1 MATEIGTDLDRTA
14 ALQLDQTITLPRHKG
29 LVEGK
34 LANGLTYIIL
44 PNSVPAGRFE
54 AHLEVLSGSAHELES
69 QQGMAHLL
77 EHVAYMGSPKRQ
89 LISGTGSRTNAYTDF
104 HHTVFFAACPTHT
117 PDQFWKRPM
126 LPMALDALLDV
137 MTCTVDDDRLEK
149 ERAAVLSE
157 ASMVNKMEYRVES
170 QILSALHEENRI
182 SRRFPIG
189 KEHLIRA
196 WKKEDLQLYHNTH
209 YCPDNVILFVVG
221 DVDVPTTIECI
232 NEKFGNLRPKLD
244 ARKFLRDSGE
254 FPELSMHDVW
264 RHFPSVTHQWSC
276 TAEEAQARVPS
287 SLVRPHHEVSAYSLS
302 NVFFILIC
310 SRALTPFI
318 ANRPCCFRSL
328 LL

>member
-1 MATEIGTDLDRTA
+1 
-14 ALQLDQTITLPRHKG
+14 
-29 LVEGK
+29 
-34 LANGLTYIIL
+34 
-44 PNSVPAGRFE
+44 
-54 AHLEVLSGSAHELES
+54 
-69 QQGMAHLL
+69 MAHLL

-104 HHTVFFAACPTHT
+104 HHTVFFAACPTQT

-137 MTCTVDDDRLEK
+137 MTCNVDDDRLEK

-157 ASMVNKMEYRVES
+157 ASMVNKMEYRVEC

-209 YCPDNVILFVVG
+209 YRPDNVVLFVVG

-244 ARKFLRDSGE
+244 ARKVLRESGE
-254 FPELSMHDVW
+254 FPELSMREVW
-264 RHFPSVTHQWSC
+264 RHFPPVTHQWSC

-287 SLVRPHHEVSAYSLS
+287 SLVRPLHEVSTS
-302 NVFFILIC
+302 
-310 SRALTPFI
+310 
-318 ANRPCCFRSL
+318 
-328 LL
+328 